1 VNAKPD
7 YDVAILGAG
16 LVGMTLA
23 VALSRCE
30 LRVALLERGTLAAFD
45 GPVAAEDWDV
55 RVYAVSPGSAEFLRG
70 LGVWQRLAAERVEPI
85 ETMNVHGDGDGSIV
99 FSAYE
104 LGERALAWIVENRAL
119 AAALAEG
126 VRTLPGLDVRAPC
139 EAEAI
144 AWSADSARIALADGS
159 ALQARLVVGADGV
172 RSWVRR
178 AAGIVREPLAYG
190 QTAIVANFAT
200 SRAHRGCAFQWF
212 LEGSGVLAW
221 LPLPGQRI
229 SMVWSAPDAL
239 ARELAALDA
248 AALTARV
255 AGTGGHALGELE
267 LITPPA
273 ALPLSFLKLDSVV
286 AHRLALLG
294 DAAHGVHPLAGQG
307 VNLGFGDAAALAAVL
322 GGRAPIEDAGARIL
336 LERYARKRALP
347 VWSMQVVTDGL
358 VRLFGA
364 PALKLVR
371 NRGMRAV
378 GALGPVRRL
387 LAQPALR

>member
-172 RSWVRR
+172 RSWRGSCASRSPTDRRRSSPISRLRVR
-178 AAGIVREPLAYG
+178 I
-190 QTAIVANFAT
+190 
-200 SRAHRGCAFQWF
+200 
-212 LEGSGVLAW
+212 
-221 LPLPGQRI
+221 
-229 SMVWSAPDAL
+229 
-239 ARELAALDA
+239 
-248 AALTARV
+248 
-255 AGTGGHALGELE
+255 
-267 LITPPA
+267 
-273 ALPLSFLKLDSVV
+273 
-286 AHRLALLG
+286 
-294 DAAHGVHPLAGQG
+294 
-307 VNLGFGDAAALAAVL
+307 
-322 GGRAPIEDAGARIL
+322 AGAPFSGFSK
-336 LERYARKRALP
+336 ARACWHGCRSLGSAYRWCGPRPMRWRASSLR
-347 VWSMQVVTDGL
+347 SM
-358 VRLFGA
+358 R
-364 PALKLVR
+364 PR
-371 NRGMRAV
+371 
-378 GALGPVRRL
+378 
-387 LAQPALR
+387 